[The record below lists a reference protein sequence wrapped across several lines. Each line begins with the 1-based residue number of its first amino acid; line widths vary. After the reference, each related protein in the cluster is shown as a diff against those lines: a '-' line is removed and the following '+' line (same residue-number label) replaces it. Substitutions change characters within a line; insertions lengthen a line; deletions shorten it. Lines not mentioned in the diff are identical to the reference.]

1 MGAFLPLYS
10 VYSDCS
16 TLSRKKQF
24 FSKAATFPSS
34 YDICQPFGELHE
46 DESALAQCFMAIAVF
61 VRKMS
66 GTSDVDTDTM
76 NRNVSRMVEEA
87 LKYNQVESIL
97 DTGEEEDIFSPEY
110 FEKLSDIK
118 MPATKLE
125 ILVKMMRKQIREYSK
140 VNQLAAKTFE

>member
-1 MGAFLPLYS
+1 
-10 VYSDCS
+10 
-16 TLSRKKQF
+16 
-24 FSKAATFPSS
+24 
-34 YDICQPFGELHE
+34 
-46 DESALAQCFMAIAVF
+46 MAIAVF

-76 NRNVSRMVEEA
+76 NRYVSQMVEEA